1 MENALG
7 DHRRRSPGTARRPAP
22 TGALVEPR
30 PTQRLGETAAR
41 QTMKRRL
48 AYFVGGSVLAWL
60 LVNGVGR
67 LAAARFPD
75 QVAWAERETV
85 YSAVAVALCLIP
97 TTLTLLWSAWALRQT
112 PDLQLV
118 SVLGGTGV
126 RMFFVL
132 AAGLAL
138 WAWVPYFGD
147 NS

>member
-1 MENALG
+1 
-7 DHRRRSPGTARRPAP
+7 
-22 TGALVEPR
+22 
-30 PTQRLGETAAR
+30 
-41 QTMKRRL
+41 MKRRL
-48 AYFVGGSVLAWL
+48 AYFVGGTVLVWL

-75 QVAWAERETV
+75 HVTWAERETV
-85 YSAVAVALCLIP
+85 YSAVAVLLCLIP
-97 TTLTLLWSAWALRQT
+97 TTLTLLWSAWAFRQT

-147 NS
+147 NSFWTWVMVFYLFTLGLEVALLAAAQPASQPAKKEIV